1 MNKLLRML
9 HAELSLSLAARL
21 EQNGLLAA
29 KKAER
34 VNSSLE
40 LQDLSVDKKPEIILV
55 LFLISQKEWE
65 NVTPLPNANA
75 INV

>member
-1 MNKLLRML
+1 VNKLLRML